1 MANHVLGEGTPQS
14 VGMDPQR
21 LQSLARLA
29 NRWVADGETPSMV
42 LLVARQGKI
51 VLHEAFGV
59 RHYEDAAPTLRTDA
73 IFPIASCTKPITAA
87 LVMCLVE
94 DGLIGPNRS
103 VVEYVPELAS
113 GVPWLEEVKVA
124 DLLCHTACMDEL
136 QWVAHV
142 NAAAAKSPDLPPP
155 GPGQHPAIN
164 RRIRLAAGAP
174 LARRPGSAMLYS
186 NYGYL
191 LLGDIVRR
199 VSGQPLWQFAQ
210 SRLFGPLGMRD
221 TFYRLP
227 PQMRARRVYR
237 RPGYPSTMPVPGL
250 HGGLDSV
257 DFDELDVG
265 SNGVASTAHD
275 MAVFLQ
281 MLLNGGCYGRPRVL
295 GRATVAAMA
304 RQQLDPA
311 APALATFIDPGTGKP
326 VEFEFKGGG
335 YGFGLYLYL
344 DGGRFATNGSLASQS
359 AFGHTGYHG
368 VYMFADPEYELIGV
382 CLSVS
387 PRIKQG
393 FPATNSDLFMNAVYG
408 AIAD

>member
-1 MANHVLGEGTPQS
+1 MANLVLGEGTARS
-14 VGMDPQR
+14 VGMDPERLQR
-21 LQSLARLA
+21 LEQTAA
-29 NRWVADGETPSMV
+29 RWVADGETPSMV
-42 LLVARQGKI
+42 LLVARHGTI
-51 VLHEAFGV
+51 VLHHAFGV

-94 DGLIGPNRS
+94 DGLIGLNRS

-113 GVPWLEEVKVA
+113 DVQWLEEVKVA
-124 DLLCHTACMDEL
+124 DLLCHTACMDDL

-142 NAAAAKSPDLPPP
+142 NAAANSPDLPPP
-155 GPGQHPAIN
+155 APGQHPTIN
-164 RRIRLAAGAP
+164 RRIRLANGAP
-174 LARRPGSAMLYS
+174 LARRPGSALLYS
-186 NYGYL
+186 NFGYQ

-221 TFYRLP
+221 SYFRLP
-227 PQMRARRVYR
+227 PELRARRVYR
-237 RPGYPSTMPVPGL
+237 KPGFPSTLPVPGL

-257 DFDELDVG
+257 EFDELDLG

-281 MLLNGGCYGRPRVL
+281 TLLNGGCYGQARVL
-295 GRATVAAMA
+295 SRATVAAMA
-304 RQQLDPA
+304 RLQVDPSI
-311 APALATFIDPGTGKP
+311 PALATFVDPVTRKQT
-326 VEFEFKGGG
+326 EFEFKGGG
-335 YGFGLYLYL
+335 YGFGLFLYVRP
-344 DGGRFATNGSLASQS
+344 DRFATNGSLASQQG
-359 AFGHTGYHG
+359 FGHTGYHG

>member
-1 MANHVLGEGTPQS
+1 MANLVLGEGSPQS
-14 VGMDPQR
+14 VGMDPRR
-21 LQSLARLA
+21 LLDLKQTAA
-29 NRWVADGETPSMV
+29 RWVTDGETPSMV
-42 LLVARQGKI
+42 LLVARHGKI
-51 VLHEAFGV
+51 VFHEAFGV
-59 RHYEDAAPTLRTDA
+59 RHYEDATPTLRTDS
-73 IFPIASCTKPITAA
+73 IFPIASCTKPMTAA
-87 LVMCLVE
+87 LVMSLVE

-113 GVPWLEEVKVA
+113 NVEWLEEVKVA

-136 QWVAHV
+136 QWVGHV

-155 GPGQHPAIN
+155 APGQHPVIN

-186 NYGYL
+186 NFGYL

-210 SRLFGPLGMRD
+210 SRLFGPLGMRN

-227 PQMRARRVYR
+227 SEMRARRVYR
-237 RPGYPSTMPVPGL
+237 KPGYPSTMPVPGL

-257 DFDELDVG
+257 EFDELDIG

-281 MLLNGGCYGRPRVL
+281 TLMNGGCYGQSRVL
-295 GRATVAAMA
+295 SRASVAAMS
-304 RQQLDPA
+304 RQQLDPSI
-311 APALATFIDPGTGKP
+311 PALATFLDAAGKP

-344 DGGRFATNGSLASQS
+344 GFERFATNGSLASHR

-368 VYMFADPEYELIGV
+368 LYMFADPEYELIGV

-393 FPATNSDLFMNAVYG
+393 FPATNCDLFMNAVYG